1 MTGISATNWRDFKFT
16 RDTVVNYEKD
26 NIVMTTVFAEY
37 DKNRNGNL
45 RDEGEFEAY
54 EKNLKMRTERNKKA
68 PEKNKVTDSY
78 DKKIEKLY
86 EKYDELNKKFDTA
99 DFQELSEVFDKLLKF
114 ENDNNLER
122 CGYFDKSEKPKDEK
136 TWDVSAFQ
144 MGDPSKLDKNG
155 KVKVYKKGYIKG
167 FDKLDENKQKEYLDL
182 YNRYGKLS
190 KKFLKVYKEYEKLD
204 ENFDRNEALK
214 EIAEYGLLES
224 KRIPSKR
231 YEDQAYQMYL
241 SAKSSNPFE
250 RKIKEL
256 EQKRQALYAKGQE
269 ATQEEYQQIEQYN
282 IQIEQ
287 LRNASSSWS
296 INDIE
301 NFEKIKTNGFSID
314 NISENITFTESNP
327 TEKSKPSNKTLSDTH
342 SFGAS
347 YTDQNLNIR
356 ANIDN
361 TQNYTIDPESKFENN
376 WNTYVSAEYARGNSK
391 IGTSSNINISENMF
405 SYTQGL
411 NFGYNDLRIDLTNQR
426 STTNTQNTNE
436 NGEIKTEKSTTNS
449 GNVTLSHSIGSFNNS
464 VGVDFEGDEKT
475 YSLNSSASFNPQL
488 NKNWQLSIQPSF
500 GARLSQEAQSK
511 TISPSINTEITYNN
525 NKGFSTRLNISE
537 QYSKTFA
544 ETKIEPQNT
553 LTLSANATYNK
564 VSCDLKYTNVSD
576 SNTFGAKLNYR
587 TKKAGTYTLE
597 GSIQKGYDKN
607 LKKDTYSNKLVFTY
621 TAPLDWTKKKDK
633 KDK

>member
-1 MTGISATNWRDFKFT
+1 MSEIPLINWREIKFT
-16 RDTVVNYEKD
+16 RDTEINYQKE
-26 NIVMTTVFAEY
+26 NIVIQTIFGKY
-37 DKNRNGNL
+37 DINKNGNL
-45 RDEGEFEAY
+45 RDSGEFEAY
-54 EKNLKMRTERNKKA
+54 EKAMQRAEQR
-68 PEKNKVTDSY
+68 EENKVTAHY
-78 DKKIEKLY
+78 DKKLEKIYKDYEKLG
-86 EKYDELNKKFDTA
+86 KKFDTKESA
-99 DFQELSEVFDKLLKF
+99 ELKEIFDKLLKF
-114 ENDNNLER
+114 EEENKLER
-122 CGYFDKSEKPKDEK
+122 QGYFEKSEKPENEK
-136 TWDVSAFQ
+136 SWDVSAFC
-144 MGDPSKLDKNG
+144 MGDPSVLDKDG
-155 KVKVYKKGYIKG
+155 RVKVYKKGYILG
-167 FDKLDENKQKEYLDL
+167 FDKLDETKQKEYLEL
-182 YNRYGKLS
+182 FNRYSKLA
-190 KKFLKVYKEYEKLD
+190 KKFTKYYKEYENIDKEHERYLG
-204 ENFDRNEALK
+204 LK
-214 EIAEYGLLES
+214 DMAAAGLLNPKRVGS
-224 KRIPSKR
+224 KL
-231 YEDQAYQMYL
+231 YEDQAYQMYIT
-241 SAKSSNPFE
+241 AKSQNPFE
-250 RKIKEL
+250 RQIKDL
-256 EQKRQALYAKGQE
+256 EQKRQALYAKKE
-269 ATQEEYQQIEQYN
+269 NATKEDYQQIEQYN
-282 IQIEQ
+282 IQIQQ
-287 LRNASSSWS
+287 LRNASSQWS
-296 INDIE
+296 IADTEIT
-301 NFEKIKTNGFSID
+301 EKIKNAGFNINSITE
-314 NISENITFTESNP
+314 SVTYSESNP
-327 TEKSKPSNKTLSDTH
+327 NEETKPSNKVITDTH
-342 SFGAS
+342 SINMGYS
-347 YTDQNLNIR
+347 NENINVS

-361 TQNYTIDPESKFENN
+361 TQTYTIDPESKFENS
-376 WNTYVSAEYARGNSK
+376 WNTYVSAEYARGNSN

-426 STTNTQNTNE
+426 ITTNTQNTNE

-621 TAPLDWTKKKDK
+621 TAPLDWIKKKDK
-633 KDK
+633 KD